1 MTSWSVGGLGP
12 ERGRSRGR
20 RGAVIGAASGVLSLA
35 VTIGALV
42 AFPGVGGAK
51 STTTTTISRSV
62 TQKAR
67 AALLKQSDLPAGW
80 TTSAPASGPIH
91 GSPLSKPLV
100 SCIGASKGLA
110 ALKPVQ
116 VSSPNFTSSDKKYA
130 VEDIVSSFATA
141 AQAKAVAK
149 TLADAKTPGCMN
161 SIGSAALQQS
171 IQREAGSGATV
182 GTITISPFPAGS
194 LSKGQSGFIVSIP
207 ISTGGQTLTIT
218 SAQIDFAKG
227 KLSQQLTFNGNGSA
241 FPSLLELHLI
251 KTAAARL

>member
-1 MTSWSVGGLGP
+1 VTSP
-12 ERGRSRGR
+12 
-20 RGAVIGAASGVLSLA
+20 AAGVRVRVRVATGVLSLIVVVGA
-35 VTIGALV
+35 VV
-42 AFPGVGGAK
+42 AAPAVAGAK

-80 TTSAPASGPIH
+80 VATSAASAAGR

-100 SCIGASKGLA
+100 SCIGASKSLA
-110 ALKPVQ
+110 SLKPVQ
-116 VSSPNFTSSDKKYA
+116 VSSPDYTSSDKKYA
-130 VEDIVSSFATA
+130 VEDIVSSYATA
-141 AQAKAVAK
+141 AQAKAVSKA
-149 TLADAKTPGCMN
+149 LANTKTPGCMN
-161 SIGSAALQQS
+161 SIGSAALQQT
-171 IQREAGSGATV
+171 IQHEAGSGATV
-182 GTITISPFPAGS
+182 GTITISPFPAGA
-194 LSKGQSGFIVSIP
+194 LSKGQSGFVVTIP
-207 ISTGGQTLTIT
+207 ISTGGQSLTIS